1 MNLLVQMANLALYT
15 TEPSITVHNAEGAIL
30 MQLLFQVYE
39 GTQTLDEFFEP
50 LLNQVIARMNT

>member
-1 MNLLVQMANLALYT
+1 MANLALYT